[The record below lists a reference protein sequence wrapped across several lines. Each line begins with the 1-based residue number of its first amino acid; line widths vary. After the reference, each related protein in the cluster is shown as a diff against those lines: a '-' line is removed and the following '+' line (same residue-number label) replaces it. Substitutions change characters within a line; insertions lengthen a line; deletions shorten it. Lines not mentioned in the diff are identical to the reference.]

1 LSFSFVALDHRSSS
15 SGGGGVSGPAKE
27 KHNPVSE
34 RGDTTK
40 NGAKNVGTY
49 RKPSPENCPP
59 FRRVFSFF
67 LSLVALLV
75 LRRHVCLERCSI
87 FGDARSRGGQ
97 REERNARRW
106 EELLE
111 TNDDGEKKFNGV
123 DVVVENGGR
132 RCRAGGEGRKERE
145 EENEKRG
152 VIYDQRGVVVRDGWY
167 RSAERYGGTRD
178 V

>member
-1 LSFSFVALDHRSSS
+1 ML
-15 SGGGGVSGPAKE
+15 
-27 KHNPVSE
+27 E

-59 FRRVFSFF
+59 FRRVFSLFLSFF

-97 REERNARRW
+97 REERARNARRW
-106 EELLE
+106 EELRE

-123 DVVVENGGR
+123 DVFVVIVGNGGR